1 MTDTPT
7 PPAQQLEEVSCRMKR
22 IVAAASQLREHFGDG
37 PHCEFLAE
45 ISGQAA
51 LADEAIPRALAA
63 LEAVEG
69 AAHGTAG
76 YYSRPPLRAVTGI
89 AIECTADNIER
100 LVHKRVLIIPADA
113 VEVSRG

>member
-1 MTDTPT
+1 MTTPT
-7 PPAQQLEEVSCRMKR
+7 PAQQLEEVVCELGRFTRSGPHD
-22 IVAAASQLREHFGDG
+22 AAAFVLEHAPTLR
-37 PHCEFLAE
+37 
-45 ISGQAA
+45 
-51 LADEAIPRALAA
+51 RALAA

-100 LVHKRVLIIPADA
+100 LVHKRVLIIPAGA